1 MSALIFFSYE
11 RHNSLFC
18 WTTCVGAYNTASWK
32 CVIAWK
38 CEMWANVCTYWSS
51 PEQLGISTSKA
62 FRGCVWWGT
71 SINWFL
77 VAGSLSHWLTNFNCL
92 LLYSASK
99 PMQSKCAVKW
109 KWLLQSGMSALT
121 GGSSHLALT
130 EPSSANVIDWQD
142 PHRYVLRT
150 SSVAQ
155 ELWTDNLHT
164 TLLWVLSP
172 AAPSLSRSGY
182 FCLSRNS

>member
-1 MSALIFFSYE
+1 MHVQSQSSLKDDCLSRKVSIHLQEGWFLFFTNARMCAYIASSDHRSPLLFMAALIFFSYE

-18 WTTCVGAYNTASWK
+18 WTTCVGAYNTAAWK

-51 PEQLGISTSKA
+51 PEQLGIGTSKA

-71 SINWFL
+71 SVNWFL

-99 PMQSKCAVKW
+99 PMQSKCAMK
-109 KWLLQSGMSALT
+109 
-121 GGSSHLALT
+121 
-130 EPSSANVIDWQD
+130 
-142 PHRYVLRT
+142 
-150 SSVAQ
+150 
-155 ELWTDNLHT
+155 
-164 TLLWVLSP
+164 
-172 AAPSLSRSGY
+172 
-182 FCLSRNS
+182 